1 MDPLTQSGNFE
12 NLLESNQTLLPKEN
26 LFLMTCYTSV
36 QLYKNYGGQKVFV
49 SSIQIEQSNSLPDL
63 RIFFLQF
70 SLILSPL

>member
-49 SSIQIEQSNSLPDL
+49 STVQTEQSNSLQTWE
-63 RIFFLQF
+63 IFSEF
-70 SLILSPL
+70 SLTLSSL